1 MAEHTRRSVGA
12 AVVATA
18 LAGCQRGRSAP
29 PAVLLVENRHDLPHV
44 VAVEIGVYSSD
55 GSVDAGTEHAQIPVD
70 PGESR
75 RFEGLFNDDSSYRIR
90 ATIPGSESVVV
101 EYGREGSSIHEN
113 RPFLRVG
120 ESGML
125 TGGIRSV

>member
-12 AVVATA
+12 VVVATA
-18 LAGCQRGRSAP
+18 LAGCQGLRSP
-29 PAVLLVENRHDLPHV
+29 SSGVLFVENRHDLPHV
-44 VAVEIGVYSSD
+44 VDVEVGVNSPD
-55 GSVDAGTEHAQIPVD
+55 DEVDAGTEHAQIPVD

-90 ATIPGSESVVV
+90 ATIPGSETVEI
-101 EYGREGSSIHEN
+101 EYGRDGTGIDEN

-120 ESGML
+120 ESGVL
-125 TGGIRSV
+125 TGGLRSV